1 MQLNGIRTWKDRV
14 SLMIRKESVV
24 DDTIIRK
31 MRLRLLRQAFN
42 TYKEQTKRMTQMLK
56 NETRA
61 DELVVTRY

>member
-31 MRLRLLRQAFN
+31 MRLRFLRQAFN